1 MLFFRGEEVS
11 DVEVLFLCVSEGQ
24 QTLLNRFGSSFLVG
38 SFLCIKSSNFLGS
51 LAKVR
56 FIIQVQLSSSA
67 CFDLVFSLKAS
78 SSLKLPLRCTSSKL
92 RLGRSDCNSSQ

>member
-1 MLFFRGEEVS
+1 VSFVHAFFRGEEVS

-67 CFDLVFSLKAS
+67 CFDTGFQFESFIIPQVAS
-78 SSLKLPLRCTSSKL
+78 SLYFIQVTI
-92 RLGRSDCNSSQ
+92 GTF